1 MYTFNVLVF
10 TGRVDKTVI
19 DALLKTATQK
29 IEKDGILAT
38 RLCSHTKDADV
49 INETKL
55 KELPGKS
62 RVFEAQDSV
71 PGVSKQ
77 FEQQTAVPTKLELKV
92 GAQVTEF
99 FLQNVRK
106 WEFFNCNDSFI
117 DDESLYDSLFV
128 IKNW

>member
-106 WEFFNCNDSFI
+106 
-117 DDESLYDSLFV
+117 
-128 IKNW
+128 